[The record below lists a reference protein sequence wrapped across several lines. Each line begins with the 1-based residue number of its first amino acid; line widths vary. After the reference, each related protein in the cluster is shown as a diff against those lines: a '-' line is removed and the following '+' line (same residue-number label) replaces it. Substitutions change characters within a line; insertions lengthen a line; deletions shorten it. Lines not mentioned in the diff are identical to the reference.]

1 MKRIP
6 DLLLRTSRQLF
17 DDIDERQAF
26 VQALTD
32 PQPFHPSIFWNQP
45 RPQPH
50 PFTPIAPLNWQP
62 EFVDRLP
69 LDTSIKT
76 HTLYRSGGFY
86 GLDLSA
92 VFGLAPLLDLPPHP
106 DLVIDVCA
114 APGGK
119 SIFAWRSLQP
129 RQLLTNDRRP
139 KRHLKLL
146 NNLRRCQVR
155 PAAVLGV
162 DASVL
167 SVVIPQT
174 AAVVIVEPPCTGQ
187 SRLARGGQ
195 MPGCFHPVTI
205 AQYVKRQK
213 RILSHALQLVA
224 PGGHLLYMTK
234 TYTPDENERV
244 LDWVRSQFPQF
255 QAQPI
260 ERLAK
265 YQSALSEQPC
275 YRLFPQSGQGAGAF
289 TALLQ
294 NQQAG
299 EAKRIPIGFFAQAS
313 VQLLS

>member
-32 PQPFHPSIFWNQP
+32 PQPFLPSIFWNQP

-50 PFTPIAPLNWQP
+50 PFAPIAPLNWQP

-69 LDTSIKT
+69 LDTLIKS
-76 HTLYRSGGFY
+76 HALYRSGSFY

-92 VFGLAPLLDLPPHP
+92 IFGLTPLMDLPRNP
-106 DLVIDVCA
+106 DLIIDVCA

-119 SIFAWRSLQP
+119 SIFAWRALQP

-139 KRHLKLL
+139 KRHVKLL
-146 NNLRRCQVR
+146 NNLRRCHVQ

-162 DASVL
+162 DAAVL

-174 AAVVIVEPPCTGQ
+174 ASVVIVEPPCTGQ

-195 MPGCFHPVTI
+195 MPGCFHPITI
-205 AQYVKRQK
+205 AQYAKRQK
-213 RILSHALQLVA
+213 RILSQALQLVA
-224 PGGHLLYMTK
+224 PGGYLLYMTK
-234 TYTPDENERV
+234 TYTADENERV
-244 LDWVRSQFPQF
+244 MEWVLREFPQF
-255 QAQPI
+255 QATSVD
-260 ERLAK
+260 RLAK
-265 YQSALSEQPC
+265 YQSSLSEQPC

-289 TALLQ
+289 TALLH
-294 NQQAG
+294 NQQTG
-299 EAKRIPIGFFAQAS
+299 EPNRIPIGFFAQAA